1 MHKRRDKD
9 VANQVTVH
17 EVVGEVKGR
26 VCVLVDDM
34 IDTGGTI
41 CAAADA
47 LFAHGA
53 EDVIVTATHGVL
65 SGPAA
70 DRLKNSRV
78 SEFVLTDTLPT
89 PGELGADLD
98 KITVLSIAPTIA
110 ARSARSSRTARS
122 RASSTSTDPGGH
134 RSISCTASPP
144 SKLPQLL
151 GEGGRTCWGTA
162 VRYRRAL
169 RSRPMFGRVTAPTA
183 PVLRG
188 VAMADVKL
196 TAETRTEFGKGA
208 ARRIRREKK
217 VPAVVYGHGVDPLH
231 VTLPGHELQL
241 ALRTPNVLL
250 TLDIDGKTQLAIPKA
265 VQRDAIK
272 GFLEHV
278 DLLTVKSGEKVTVEV
293 YVHTEGEL
301 APGSFLLEHVLSTI
315 TVEAEATH
323 IPESVTVSIAGLEAG
338 ASIAAKDIPLPKGTT
353 LAIDED
359 AVVLQVLAAQAEE
372 ASTED
377 ADGESAEA

>member
-1 MHKRRDKD
+1 
-9 VANQVTVH
+9 
-17 EVVGEVKGR
+17 
-26 VCVLVDDM
+26 
-34 IDTGGTI
+34 
-41 CAAADA
+41 
-47 LFAHGA
+47 
-53 EDVIVTATHGVL
+53 
-65 SGPAA
+65 
-70 DRLKNSRV
+70 
-78 SEFVLTDTLPT
+78 
-89 PGELGADLD
+89 
-98 KITVLSIAPTIA
+98 
-110 ARSARSSRTARS
+110 
-122 RASSTSTDPGGH
+122 
-134 RSISCTASPP
+134 
-144 SKLPQLL
+144 
-151 GEGGRTCWGTA
+151 
-162 VRYRRAL
+162 
-169 RSRPMFGRVTAPTA
+169 
-183 PVLRG
+183 
-188 VAMADVKL
+188 MADVKL
-196 TAETRTEFGKGA
+196 AAETRTEFGKGA
-208 ARRIRREKK
+208 ARRIRRDKK

-231 VTLPGHELQL
+231 ITLPGHELQL

-250 TLDIDGKTQLAIPKA
+250 TLDIEGKTQLAIPKA

-372 ASTED
+372 ASAD
-377 ADGESAEA
+377 ADAEGSEA